1 MLIGSELPYDGQ
13 GNIGK
18 QIFTTKGLGKM
29 VDEVVPGVIQ
39 YSINKRKCIL
49 ISAKTTLRE
58 RWQEVSE
65 EMSRTGAKEMFLA
78 TLDETISPPV
88 LQNLSEENIVI
99 TTTKSIKNKCYKN
112 NEEVI
117 TFEDLLQSC
126 AVKQPYWNAYDY
138 SEEQRNEILDN
149 FNQQYLNNINKHPYV
164 AKYALKMIETFKK

>member
-1 MLIGSELPYDGQ
+1 MLIGSELPYDEQ

-39 YSINKRKCIL
+39 CSINKRKCIL
-49 ISAKTTLRE
+49 ISEKTTLRE

-65 EMSRTGAKEMFLA
+65 EMSRTGAKEMILA